1 MRQYL
6 GPLVLFVAVTWPA
19 LSEAESGAVIC
30 ADDQLSVVA
39 PTPELAS
46 FACDVA
52 LDAKTRIVACGLDQ
66 HRPIRIEL
74 IERLE
79 HPAAECLAAYS
90 CSDDVIRV
98 TDPAAIPGALDP
110 SSPYT
115 RLPPDIVF
123 AALVVHE
130 MAHALLAQSSD
141 GREIAFVDHEYV
153 AAALELDSLAPEWRA
168 VLIEAAP
175 IAHEPTL
182 GLISPLIYA
191 LEPRAFAANAW
202 AFFDAEDDGCD
213 RVGAIA
219 RGEFTFS
226 SLPR

>member
-1 MRQYL
+1 MLLAL
-6 GPLVLFVAVTWPA
+6 GWPA
-19 LSEAESGAVIC
+19 SSDAEPGAVIC

-52 LDAKTRIVACGLDQ
+52 LGAKTRIVACGLDQ
-66 HRPIRIEL
+66 RRPIRIEL
-74 IERLE
+74 TDRLE
-79 HPAAECLAAYS
+79 HMAAECLAAYS

-98 TDPAAIPGALDP
+98 TDPAAIPDALDP

-123 AALVVHE
+123 AALVAHE
-130 MAHALLAQSSD
+130 MAHALLAQTSD

-175 IAHEPTL
+175 IAREPTM

-202 AFFDAEDDGCD
+202 SFFDAEDDGCD

-219 RGEFTFS
+219 RGVFTFS